1 MVPCKDYPAG
11 YTEIKNGIAGM
22 KLSYLILFLIS
33 VTLAKMSEAQVIGCT
48 DGLAL
53 NYNPFALVNDGSC
66 SYEELPVMPVAGFS
80 LSSAIGETS
89 GIIFWNGSLWTHNDN
104 GDINL
109 YALDTLTGEIIS
121 AYELTGAVNI
131 DWEEISQD
139 ENYIYIGDFGN
150 NSSGNR
156 KDLRILRMS
165 KNSILN
171 GPPLIETVDFSY
183 SGQTD
188 FLGSGPNNTDF
199 DCEAFVVTADSI
211 FLFTKEWISR
221 RTSLFALPNIPGTH
235 TAEFR
240 GTWDVQ
246 GLITGSV
253 LLEEKRII
261 ALCGY
266 SSLLEPFIYLLYDY
280 AGTSFFSGNKRKI
293 PVSLPFHQVEA
304 ITTENGLKYYI
315 TNENFVQSPFVNSPQ
330 KLHIIELNIFLENY
344 LGRPA
349 GIIEPDKMGEYPV
362 FPVPAGNFITISSS
376 AGQLPSRYFI
386 TNREGKIIQ
395 TGRLEGENPVIDI
408 SGLTSGLYILKLGRG
423 GSDTYKFIKIK
434 G

>member
-1 MVPCKDYPAG
+1 
-11 YTEIKNGIAGM
+11 M

-33 VTLAKMSEAQVIGCT
+33 VTLTNISEAQVIGCT
-48 DGLAL
+48 DRLAL

-66 SYEELPVMPVAGFS
+66 TYEELPVMPVAGFS

-89 GIIFWNGSLWTHNDN
+89 GIIFWNGTLWTHNDN

-109 YALDTLTGEIIS
+109 YALDTLTGEIIR

-156 KDLRILRMS
+156 KDLRILRVS

-171 GPPLIETVDFSY
+171 GSPLIETVNFSY
-183 SGQTD
+183 SGQAD
-188 FLGSGPNNTDF
+188 FSDSGPNNTDF

-211 FLFTKEWISR
+211 FLFTKEWKSLKTR
-221 RTSLFALPNIPGTH
+221 LFALPNIPGTH

-240 GTWDVQ
+240 GTWDTE

-253 LLEEKRII
+253 LLEEKHLI

-266 SSLLEPFIYLLYDY
+266 SSLLEPFILILYDY
-280 AGTSFFSGNKRKI
+280 HGTSFFGGNKRKI

-304 ITTENGLKYYI
+304 ITTVNGLKYYI
-315 TNENFVQSPFVNSPQ
+315 TNEGFVQSPFINSPQ
-330 KLHIIELNIFLENY
+330 KMHIIELNIFLENY

-349 GIIEPDKMGEYPV
+349 GIIKPDKLGEYPV
-362 FPVPAGNFITISSS
+362 FPVPAANFLTIMSS
-376 AGQLPSRYFI
+376 AGQLPSRYNI
-386 TNREGKIIQ
+386 LNSEGRVVQ
-395 TGRLEGENPVIDI
+395 TGRLENDNPVIDI
-408 SGLTSGLYILKLGRG
+408 SGLTSGLFILKLGRG
-423 GSDTYKFIKIK
+423 NSNTYKFIKIK
-434 G
+434 E